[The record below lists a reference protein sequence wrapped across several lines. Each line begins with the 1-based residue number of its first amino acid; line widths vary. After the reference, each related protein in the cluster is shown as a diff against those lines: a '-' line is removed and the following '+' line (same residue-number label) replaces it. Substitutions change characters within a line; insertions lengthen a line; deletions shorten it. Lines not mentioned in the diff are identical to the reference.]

1 MKNIFN
7 LKIRILALIF
17 GVSISFMPQHSLAGN
32 AIAKCTVS
40 GAGVITQVA
49 GAGAG
54 AEANFDCFAQP
65 SSQKVKFYK
74 AMLCTSAYNPDVSD
88 LLGPNAFL
96 ATCTTIWENPA
107 GDEINITEGITKPL
121 TGTLTVTAGTYQTLY
136 MEIDPTFKYKESAE
150 FNAAMTDNQTPPNTT
165 RKFCATN
172 ATSIITNAAAAPTNV
187 TCNFTSAA
195 LAAAGALE
203 TSVQIND
210 LNVGQGDLVP
220 ARSLAMMQ
228 NVLEGARRFSAA
240 LIHPTTHNLA
250 LIVDDT
256 ANPAGTRLA
265 AWMSNPITISA
276 AQALNPNFTA
286 TFSNIQGISTDSN
299 TVNQI
304 NGIHPGAF
312 EISLSID

>member
-17 GVSISFMPQHSLAGN
+17 GVSISFMPQHSIASD
-32 AIAKCTVS
+32 AIAECTVS
-40 GAGVITQVA
+40 AAGVITQVPGL
-49 GAGAG
+49 GAGDD
-54 AEANFDCFAQP
+54 ANFDCFAQP

-74 AMLCTSAYNPDVSD
+74 AMLCTSAYDTDVSD
-88 LLGPNAFL
+88 LLGPAEFL

-121 TGTLTVTAGTYQTLY
+121 GGTVTVTAGTYQTLY
-136 MEIDPTFKYKESAE
+136 MEIDPTFKYQESAE
-150 FNAAMTDNQTPPNTT
+150 FNAAMTDNQDPPNTT
-165 RKFCATN
+165 RRFCATN
-172 ATSIITNAAAAPTNV
+172 ATSILTNADPNPTNV

-203 TSVQIND
+203 TSVQINE
-210 LNVGQGDLVP
+210 LNVGQGPL
-220 ARSLAMMQ
+220 RSLAMMQ

-250 LIVDDT
+250 AIVDDA

-276 AQALNPNFTA
+276 AQALNPNFTV
-286 TFSNIQGISTDSN
+286 TFSNRKGIATRSATE
-299 TVNQI
+299 NQI
-304 NGIHPGAF
+304 FGIHPGAF
-312 EISLSID
+312 EISLSIE

>member
-17 GVSISFMPQHSLAGN
+17 GVSISFMPQHSIASD
-32 AIAKCTVS
+32 AIAECTVS

-49 GAGAG
+49 GAGEG
-54 AEANFDCFAQP
+54 ADANFDCFAQP

-74 AMLCTSAYNPDVSD
+74 AMLCTSAYAAEVTDA
-88 LLGPNAFL
+88 LGPNAFL

-121 TGTLTVTAGTYQTLY
+121 GGTVTVTAGTYQTLY
-136 MEIDPTFKYKESAE
+136 MEIDPTFKYRESAE
-150 FNAAMTDNQTPPNTT
+150 FNADMTDNQDPPNTT
-165 RKFCATN
+165 REFCATN
-172 ATSIITNAAAAPTNV
+172 ATSILTNADQDPTNV

-203 TSVQIND
+203 TSVQINE
-210 LNVGQGDLVP
+210 LNVGQDAAG
-220 ARSLAMMQ
+220 RSLAMMQ
-228 NVLEGARRFSAA
+228 NVLEGTRRFSAA

-250 LIVDDT
+250 AIVDDA

-276 AQALNPNFTA
+276 AQALNPNFTV
-286 TFSNIQGISTDSN
+286 TFSNRKGIATRSATE
-299 TVNQI
+299 NQI
-304 NGIHPGAF
+304 FGIHPGAF
-312 EISLSID
+312 EISLSIE

>member
-17 GVSISFMPQHSLAGN
+17 GVSISFMPQHSIASD
-32 AIAKCTVS
+32 AIAECTVS

-54 AEANFDCFAQP
+54 ADANFDCFGQP

-74 AMLCTSAYNPDVSD
+74 AMLCTSAYDTDVSD
-88 LLGPNAFL
+88 LLGPAEFL

-150 FNAAMTDNQTPPNTT
+150 FNAPMTDNLGNTT
-165 RKFCATN
+165 SRLCGTN
-172 ATSIITNAAAAPTNV
+172 ATSILTNAAENPANV
-187 TCNFTSAA
+187 TCTAA
-195 LAAAGALE
+195 AAAGPLE
-203 TSVQIND
+203 TSVQINE
-210 LNVGQGDLVP
+210 LNVGQGNLVP

-240 LIHPTTHNLA
+240 LINPTTHNLA
-250 LIVDDT
+250 QIVDDA

-276 AQALNPNFTA
+276 AQALNPNLTA
-286 TFSNIQGISTDSN
+286 TFSNRKGIATRSA

-304 NGIHPGAF
+304 FGIHPGAF
-312 EISLSID
+312 EISLSIE

>member
-17 GVSISFMPQHSLAGN
+17 GVSISFMPQHSLASD

-54 AEANFDCFAQP
+54 DDANFDCFAQP

-74 AMLCTSAYNPDVSD
+74 AMLCTSAYDAEVSD
-88 LLGPNAFL
+88 LLGPNEFL
-96 ATCTTIWENPA
+96 GTCTTIWENPA

-150 FNAAMTDNQTPPNTT
+150 FNAPMTDNLGNTT
-165 RKFCATN
+165 SSLCGTN
-172 ATSIITNAAAAPTNV
+172 ATSILTNAAGNPANV
-187 TCNFTSAA
+187 TCTAA
-195 LAAAGALE
+195 AAAGPLE
-203 TSVQIND
+203 TSVQINE

-240 LIHPTTHNLA
+240 LINPTTHNLA
-250 LIVDDT
+250 QIVDDA

-286 TFSNIQGISTDSN
+286 TFSNLQGIATRSA

-304 NGIHPGAF
+304 FGIHPGAF
-312 EISLSID
+312 EISLSIE